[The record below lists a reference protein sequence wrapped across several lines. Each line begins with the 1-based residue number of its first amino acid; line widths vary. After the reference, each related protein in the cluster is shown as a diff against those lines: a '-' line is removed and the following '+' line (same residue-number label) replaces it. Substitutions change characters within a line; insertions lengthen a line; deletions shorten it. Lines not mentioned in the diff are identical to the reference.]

1 MPKYQVK
8 PEDMGNVGVPVESST
23 KDKKHYPTVYFP
35 VNKAIVKSLEV
46 GQDVTVTLKGK
57 VQMLEDRQDQ
67 HSSKQ
72 ECRIEVHEVEAYSKD
87 EYEELSEDESEDD

>member
-8 PEDMGNVGVPVESST
+8 PEDMGMTSAPVESSM

-67 HSSKQ
+67 YSSKQ
-72 ECRIEVHEVEAYSKD
+72 ECRIEVHQVEAYSKG
-87 EYEELSEDESEDD
+87 EYEELNEDESEDD